1 MWIDEGEKDEPKA
14 AAAEAAMVQEIGKKI
29 GGGGGGGFFSYG
41 KGWDDLKVSADRG
54 MEGG

>member
-1 MWIDEGEKDEPKA
+1 MWIDEGEKDEPTA